1 MKDFIL
7 KYLGF
12 VISLFLL
19 ILFIFILAGLKIDI
33 IYLNDQLAQV
43 EAQQWEDRVLLGEY
57 QKLCIRLL
65 AQKRI
70 TLEELATVLPG
81 AEISR
86 IQIKN
91 QSAEANGLRP

>member
-33 IYLNDQLAQV
+33 IYLNEQLAQV
-43 EAQQWEDRVLLGEY
+43 AAQQREDRVLLGEY

-70 TLEELATVLPG
+70 TIEELATVLPS
-81 AEISR
+81 AEIIR
-86 IQIKN
+86 IKSKS
-91 QSAEANGLRP
+91 QSGESIGSQP